1 MFNILENSV
10 IHPFLKNEFG
20 VVESAH
26 FLGQGIDQGVEIYT
40 YLVNYEYVI
49 EFDLSTADNAIIKN
63 EIITVAEYESTLAG
77 KGRAKKEARDAL
89 RQLMKRSR

>member
-1 MFNILENSV
+1 MFNIIENSV
-10 IHPFLKNEFG
+10 IYPFLKN
-20 VVESAH
+20 
-26 FLGQGIDQGVEIYT
+26 
-40 YLVNYEYVI
+40 

-77 KGRAKKEARDAL
+77 KGRAKKEARDTL